1 MLKSKH
7 YSINLPWMYLPCIT
21 FQRYIIGT
29 PPPSRNYILNDV
41 QVLCWT
47 QGCSWSATASE
58 LSGARWIGSH
68 LDLFPQLSWYPWKKK
83 RVMMKIQT
91 RPSKLCKSRYNL
103 PKIFWCYLA
112 AGEDS
117 LTPLITA
124 WRVPLLGYCNPSLR
138 TKNHI
143 CYLNSCNWAIPFT
156 KKNH

>member
-21 FQRYIIGT
+21 FQKYIIGT
-29 PPPSRNYILNDV
+29 PPSSRNYILKDV
-41 QVLCWT
+41 QALCWT

-103 PKIFWCYLA
+103 PKHFWCLMLYGYWWRFLDSF
-112 AGEDS
+112 ENS
-117 LTPLITA
+117 LTGSVTG
-124 WRVPLLGYCNPSLR
+124 LLQSFPSNQKSHL
-138 TKNHI
+138 
-143 CYLNSCNWAIPFT
+143 LFEFL
-156 KKNH
+156 